1 MSIAVKGARLPRGAL
16 ECARPRLGRLA
27 ALGSSCVMC
36 VVSITYVW
44 MFAVVC
50 VTEQLVAIASAVVR
64 HSAPVVDRTGSRPP
78 KSVS

>member
-1 MSIAVKGARLPRGAL
+1 VSIAVKGHASLGARWSARAL
-16 ECARPRLGRLA
+16 ASADSLRSA
-27 ALGSSCVMC
+27 SH
-36 VVSITYVW
+36 VW

-50 VTEQLVAIASAVVR
+50 VTEQLVAIASAVGR